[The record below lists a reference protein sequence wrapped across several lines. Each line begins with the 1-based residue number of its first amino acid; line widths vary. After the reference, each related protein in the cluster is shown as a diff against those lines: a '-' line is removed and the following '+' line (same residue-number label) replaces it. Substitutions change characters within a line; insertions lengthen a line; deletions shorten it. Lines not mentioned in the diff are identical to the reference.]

1 MEVMSDVL
9 NSLGSLA
16 LEAAPYVLR
25 MILAVIA
32 LVVGWLIARV
42 LRYVSI
48 RCMLLI
54 KVDSAAEKAGI
65 EEFLLK
71 GGVRFT
77 TVSLI
82 GEFIYWGFFFV
93 TLFVTFE
100 ILGLGN
106 AKRLLGQI
114 FFFSPTVFVALFI
127 LIFGTLFAQFVRALV
142 AAYLNNVGVEAVQS
156 ISFFAQLAVLALTV
170 FAALEQ
176 FSISPEVL
184 ASIFQIGIGG
194 LALGF
199 GIALGLG
206 GQEVA
211 KRVAEKIYK
220 TLGS

>member
-1 MEVMSDVL
+1 MDVISDVL
-9 NSLGSLA
+9 NSLGALA

-25 MILAVIA
+25 MLMAAIV
-32 LVVGWLIARV
+32 LVLGWLLARAF
-42 LRYVSI
+42 RYLSI
-48 RCMLLI
+48 RLMLLLRI
-54 KVDSAAEKAGI
+54 DSAAEKTGI

-82 GEFIYWGFFFV
+82 GEFFYWGVFFV

-127 LIFGTLFAQFVRALV
+127 LIFGSLFAQFVRAIV

-156 ISFFAQLAVLALTV
+156 ISFFAQIAVLALTV

-176 FSISPEVL
+176 FSLSPQVL

-206 GQEVA
+206 GQDVA
-211 KRVAEKIYK
+211 KKIADKFYK
-220 TLGS
+220 TFGS